1 MFISTSFY
9 NLIWILSI
17 DGYVTN
23 SYRGSFQ
30 VLIVVRILLLFNI
43 KFSLIF
49 FKCII
54 YIPVLDYLNHNIF
67 ITIPQAVELFIV
79 MFSENHLLHYATS
92 IPKKSIFFLISAQ
105 TPDDID
111 FEYFIILQ

>member
-9 NLIWILSI
+9 YLIWILSI

-23 SYRGSFQ
+23 SYRDSFQ
-30 VLIVVRILLLFNI
+30 VLIVIRILLLFNI

-54 YIPVLDYLNHNIF
+54 YISVLNYLDYGIL
-67 ITIPQAVELFIV
+67 ITIPQVVELFIV
-79 MFSENHLLHYATS
+79 MFSKNHLLHYATS
-92 IPKKSIFFLISAQ
+92 IPKMSIFLLIRMQ
-105 TPDDID
+105 TADNID
-111 FEYFIILQ
+111 FKYFIIF